1 MAGGDALSPPII
13 VIGAGPAGC
22 MAARALA
29 RNGHDVHL
37 IEGGALIEPPPSPDV
52 FEALARYGRTDL
64 MAIRTEAQQPRSYAA
79 AAGVGGS
86 ALVNGMLNMAPDPH
100 ALAEAWGVPGWDEQ
114 RIRQSVAR
122 TRPGATPA
130 VASAERSR
138 LDSVIDELSG
148 STGAAYFGARDRR
161 PSWTFE
167 PNVVLTTN
175 TRVDQVVRN
184 TVGVVGVVTTSG
196 EMIEATRVVLCGGA
210 IETPRLLWRSGL
222 VHPAIGHNLADHPS
236 LAFTVPGSY
245 STRRAT
251 RVALMPST
259 IQGANDI
266 LITSY
271 DRNELVLLTLLRA
284 KSRGWLTADMIH
296 LNQLSQPEDRAALRS
311 GVRQLALCLPQA
323 TGPDG
328 TSLDQISRVS
338 NDDLDRWMLYHEDGT
353 YHVAGTCRMGV
364 SAKDSVVDPNGRVF
378 GVPGLIIADAS
389 VFPSLPLAAP
399 QATVMAVAV
408 AIVAALSSPPL
419 SAA

>member
-100 ALAEAWGVPGWDEQ
+100 ALAEAWGVPAWDEQ

-122 TRPGATPA
+122 TRPVTAPA
-130 VASAERSR
+130 VAPVERSR

-148 STGAAYFGARDRR
+148 SAEALYFGAGNRR
-161 PSWTFE
+161 PSW
-167 PNVVLTTN
+167 PLGSNVVLTTN
-175 TRVDQVVRN
+175 TRIDRVVRN
-184 TVGVVGVVTTSG
+184 TVGIVGVVTTSG

-284 KSRGWLTADMIH
+284 KSRGWLTGDMIY
-296 LNQLSQPEDRAALRS
+296 LNQLSHPEDRAALRC

-328 TSLDQISRVS
+328 TSLDQLSRVF
-338 NDDLDRWMLYHEDGT
+338 NDDLDRWMLHHEDGT

-364 SAKDSVVDPNGRVF
+364 SVEDSVVDPNGRVF
-378 GVPGLIIADAS
+378 GVSGLYVADAS
-389 VFPSLPLAAP
+389 FFPSLPLAAP
-399 QATVMAVAV
+399 QATVMAVADAIAV
-408 AIVAALSSPPL
+408 AL
-419 SAA
+419 